1 MTPTP
6 AKPTF
11 EDKYKRARELSGCAQ
26 DAPATASTAAPETPA
41 LRRENLRL
49 RCVDRERVIPIPTRL
64 EALLPADHLARLIWE
79 ATARLDLTAF
89 YAPIIVVIG
98 GPGQAAT
105 DPRILAALWFYAT
118 SQGVTSARVLNDLCV
133 EHLAYIWLCG
143 GVSMNYHTLSD
154 FRTQHLCALDALLT
168 QVLGC
173 LDYAGLIAYEHT
185 AQDGMRVRASAG
197 AASFR
202 REATLEKCLAA
213 AQAQVATLTAPA
225 AATEPVA
232 ARTQAARERAAAER
246 VARLEAALA
255 ELPAAQA
262 AKPADKQAEA
272 RVSTTDPEAR
282 VMKMADGGFR
292 PAYNFEFATDTA
304 HRVIVG
310 VDVTNAGSDK
320 AEMAPMIPQE
330 QERCAQLPDDWL
342 VDGGFVGQEALEA
355 AADQDVRVL
364 APVPKPKDPTRDPAL
379 PLATDSPVIA
389 DWRSRMATDEAK
401 ATYKLRA
408 ATSECVNAQARS
420 RHGLQQLRV
429 RGLLK
434 ALAVALWI
442 AITHDLLIWLQHLA
456 TPPISPAAMPAGV

>member
-1 MTPTP
+1 MTP
-6 AKPTF
+6 AKPTA
-11 EDKYKRARELSGCAQ
+11 ENKYQRARALSGCAQ
-26 DAPATASTAAPETPA
+26 DGPAAASSEATASPA
-41 LRRENLRL
+41 LHRENLRL
-49 RCVDRERVIPIPTRL
+49 RCANREQVVPIPARL
-64 EALLPADHLARLIWE
+64 EALLPADHLARLIWA

-89 YAPIIVVIG
+89 YAAIVVVKG
-98 GPGQAAT
+98 GAGQAAT
-105 DPRILAALWFYAT
+105 DPRILTALWLYAT

-154 FRTQHLCALDALLT
+154 FRTQHLFALDALLT
-168 QVLGC
+168 EVLGC
-173 LDYAGLIAYEHT
+173 LDYVGLIAYEHT

-202 REATLEKCLAA
+202 REATLEQCLAT
-213 AQAQVATLTAPA
+213 AQAQVATLTTPA
-225 AATEPVA
+225 ATTEPVA

-262 AKPADKQAEA
+262 AKAAAKQAEA
-272 RVSTTDPEAR
+272 RVSTTDPQAR

-330 QERCAQLPDDWL
+330 QERCAQLPADWL
-342 VDGGFVGQEALEA
+342 VDGGFVSQA
-355 AADQDVRVL
+355 AKMCGSWRRYLNPRPPPAIRRCL
-364 APVPKPKDPTRDPAL
+364 WPPTR
-379 PLATDSPVIA
+379 
-389 DWRSRMATDEAK
+389 R
-401 ATYKLRA
+401 
-408 ATSECVNAQARS
+408 
-420 RHGLQQLRV
+420 
-429 RGLLK
+429 
-434 ALAVALWI
+434 
-442 AITHDLLIWLQHLA
+442 
-456 TPPISPAAMPAGV
+456 

>member
-1 MTPTP
+1 MTP
-6 AKPTF
+6 AKPTA
-11 EDKYKRARELSGCAQ
+11 ENKYKRARALSGCAQ
-26 DAPATASTAAPETPA
+26 DAPAAASSKATASPA
-41 LRRENLRL
+41 LHRENLRL
-49 RCVDRERVIPIPTRL
+49 RCADREQVVPIPARL
-64 EALLPADHLARLIWE
+64 EALLPADHLARLIWV
-79 ATARLDLTAF
+79 ATERLDLTAF
-89 YAPIIVVIG
+89 YAPIIVVKG

-105 DPRILAALWFYAT
+105 DPRILTALWLYAT

-154 FRTQHLCALDALLT
+154 FRTQHLFALDALLT
-168 QVLGC
+168 EVLGC

-202 REATLEKCLAA
+202 REATLEKCLATA
-213 AQAQVATLTAPA
+213 KAQVATLTTPA
-225 AATEPVA
+225 ATTEPVD
-232 ARTQAARERAAAER
+232 ARTQAARARAAAER

-262 AKPADKQAEA
+262 AKPADKHAEA
-272 RVSTTDPEAR
+272 RVSTTDPAAR

-320 AEMAPMIPQE
+320 AEMAPMLPQE
-330 QERCAQLPDDWL
+330 QERCAQLPADWL
-342 VDGGFVGQEALEA
+342 VDGGFVSQAALET

-379 PLATDSPVIA
+379 PLATDSPVMA
-389 DWRSRMATDEAK
+389 AWRSRMATDEAK

-408 ATSECVNAQARS
+408 ATSECVNAQARTQ
-420 RHGLQQLRV
+420 HGLQQLRV

-456 TPPISPAAMPAGV
+456 TPTISPPAMPAGV

>member
-1 MTPTP
+1 MTS
-6 AKPTF
+6 AKPTVAN
-11 EDKYKRARELSGCAQ
+11 KYQRARELRGCAPA
-26 DAPATASTAAPETPA
+26 APAAAATEAVASPA
-41 LRRENLRL
+41 LPREQLRL

-64 EALLPADHLARLIWE
+64 EALLPADHVARLIWT

-89 YAPIIVVIG
+89 YASIVVVIG

-105 DPRILAALWFYAT
+105 DPRILTALWLYAT
-118 SQGVTSARVLNDLCV
+118 SQGVTSARDLNELCV
-133 EHLAYIWLCG
+133 AHLAYIWLCG

-154 FRTQHLCALDALLT
+154 FRTQHLFALDALLT
-168 QVLGC
+168 EVLGC

-202 REATLEKCLAA
+202 RAATLEKCLAT

-225 AATEPVA
+225 AANEPVA

-255 ELPAAQA
+255 EWPAAQA
-262 AKPADKQAEA
+262 AKPADKQAAA

-330 QERCAQLPDDWL
+330 QERCAQLPADWL
-342 VDGGFVGQEALEA
+342 VDGGFVSQAALET

-379 PLATDSPVIA
+379 PLATDSPVMA
-389 DWRSRMATDEAK
+389 AWRSRMATDEAK

-408 ATSECVNAQARS
+408 ATSECVNAQARTQ
-420 RHGLQQLRV
+420 HGLQQLRV

-456 TPPISPAAMPAGV
+456 TPTISPPAMPAGV